1 MHLLTSCS
9 YVCIYTY
16 IYLKGMYIHYIDRC
30 IYITFSY
37 SSCWYLLNSRL
48 HDFNTTKNKQ
58 LQEKT
63 ELPCCMVGK
72 EQSENSGDRIPGK
85 STFACPSD
93 SGDSAVPNGCMWI
106 TFNLDVSENDGTPK
120 SPILIGFSIVFT
132 IHFGVPLFFQ
142 TPISRLFLFLEDLC
156 QSILETT
163 TVPLHATRVDLGHPS
178 CNTLKLKLLPSW
190 MHDWKRWILES
201 MMPGHF

>member
-9 YVCIYTY
+9 YVCIY
-16 IYLKGMYIHYIDRC
+16 IYLKCMYIHYIDRC
-30 IYITFSY
+30 IYITLSY

-48 HDFNTTKNKQ
+48 HDFNTTQNKQ

-63 ELPCCMVGK
+63 EFPYCMVGK

-106 TFNLDVSENDGTPK
+106 TFNLDVSENDGTQK

-132 IHFGVPLFFQ
+132 IHFGVFPYFFKHPFRKKFSFSAPLSLPRGCV
-142 TPISRLFLFLEDLC
+142 PIDTGNHHSSTARNASR
-156 QSILETT
+156 
-163 TVPLHATRVDLGHPS
+163 P
-178 CNTLKLKLLPSW
+178 
-190 MHDWKRWILES
+190 
-201 MMPGHF
+201 